1 MLLGIARQPDAG
13 GELPQRRHRI
23 GLRPRDEEDRA
34 VPLVAHERVDEQL
47 QAERERE
54 RLVRL
59 LAAERDE
66 LVLLR

>member
-1 MLLGIARQPDAG
+1 M
-13 GELPQRRHRI
+13 
-23 GLRPRDEEDRA
+23 PR
-34 VPLVAHERVDEQL
+34 VAKERVDEQL

-66 LVLLR
+66 LVLLRERPR